1 MAYLEYFDQRA
12 IDLNS
17 EIMKHPELM
26 ELLSRHNDPAVK
38 LAHVAA
44 YCEIIVEGAYT
55 EEECNVLAEILTKR
69 LVAKRTGSLIVVP

>member
-26 ELLSRHNDPAVK
+26 ELLSRHNDPAIN
-38 LAHVAA
+38 LSHVAA

-55 EEECNVLAEILTKR
+55 EEECNVLAEILTQR